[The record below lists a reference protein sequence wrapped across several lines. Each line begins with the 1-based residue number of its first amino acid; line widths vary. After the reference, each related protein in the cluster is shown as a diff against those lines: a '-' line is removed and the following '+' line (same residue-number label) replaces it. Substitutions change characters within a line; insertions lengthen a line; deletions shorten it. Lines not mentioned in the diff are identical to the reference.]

1 MIKEYLE
8 HLLLKESFIIQNL
21 LTQDLFWFHS
31 ELFVRI
37 TTQLTILYFMVREVI
52 LRVINET

>member
-1 MIKEYLE
+1 MEYLE
-8 HLLLKESFIIQNL
+8 HLLPNESFIIQNL

-37 TTQLTILYFMVREVI
+37 TTQPTILYFMVRGVI

>member
-37 TTQLTILYFMVREVI
+37 TTQPTILYFMVRGVI

>member
-37 TTQLTILYFMVREVI
+37 ITQPATLLYFMVII
-52 LRVINET
+52 LRVIEET